1 MNSDNMEKNMT
12 TTNKAAVKTP
22 SKKRAAPKVK
32 NSLSADGAVLKSQ
45 ESEAPMPY
53 EAICRLKPFGP
64 AVKHNWAVWLV
75 LFLLFCVA
83 VYVLRSVLMP
93 FVAGIVLG
101 YLFDPLATRFEK
113 WGMSRTWATILVFVV
128 IVVVAVPAL
137 ILLFGL
143 IDEQLTVFVE
153 AAPQYIASFVKRAE
167 PVLAGLQ
174 ERFPDLEIA
183 NLKNILKENMT
194 SGMQIGGKVL
204 KGLINNGFA
213 LINLISLL
221 LIMPVVAF
229 YMLRD
234 WDTFVHKVD
243 NLLPRKSKK
252 TIREQF
258 RQIDR
263 ALSGFIRG
271 QLSVCLILGTYYSL
285 GLRLV
290 GLELGLLVGFLAGL
304 ISFIPYVGSISGF
317 VISIILALAQFDDM
331 TKVLEVVGVFA
342 VGQFVEGNF
351 LTPKLVGDNVGLH
364 PVWVMFAL
372 LAGGVLLGFLGLMIA
387 VPVAAIIGVLTR
399 YAINNYKKSNL
410 YLED

>member
-1 MNSDNMEKNMT
+1 MT
-12 TTNKAAVKTP
+12 
-22 SKKRAAPKVK
+22 
-32 NSLSADGAVLKSQ
+32 
-45 ESEAPMPY
+45 
-53 EAICRLKPFGP
+53 
-64 AVKHNWAVWLV
+64 
-75 LFLLFCVA
+75 
-83 VYVLRSVLMP
+83 
-93 FVAGIVLG
+93 
-101 YLFDPLATRFEK
+101 
-113 WGMSRTWATILVFVV
+113 
-128 IVVVAVPAL
+128 
-137 ILLFGL
+137 
-143 IDEQLTVFVE
+143 
-153 AAPQYIASFVKRAE
+153 
-167 PVLAGLQ
+167 GLQ
-174 ERFPDLEIA
+174 ERFPSLEIA
-183 NLKNILKENMT
+183 NIKAMLKENMT
-194 SGMQIGGKVL
+194 SGLQFGGRLL

-221 LIMPVVAF
+221 LVTPVVAF

-234 WDTFVHKVD
+234 WDKFVEKVD
-243 NLLPRKSKK
+243 ALLPRKSKK

-271 QLSVCLILGTYYSL
+271 QFSVCVILGTYYSI
-285 GLRLV
+285 GLKLV
-290 GLELGLLVGFLAGL
+290 GLELGILVGFLAGL

-317 VISIILALAQFDDM
+317 VVSVVLALAQFNDY
-331 TKVLEVVGVFA
+331 TKVLEVIAVF
-342 VGQFVEGNF
+342 VIGQFVEGNF